1 MRLLIVRLS
10 AMGDIIHAMPAV
22 SALRRHCPDAF
33 IGWAVEERWAPLL
46 TSHDRQGR
54 PAKPAPEQ
62 PLVDAVHLVNLK
74 RWKRA
79 PLKTE
84 TRRAVAATRSEL
96 RAQRY
101 DVAIDLQGAIRSA
114 VLAQMSGARKLI
126 GEASPR
132 EYPARWW
139 FNQKVETRGVH
150 VIEQA
155 HEVICGFL
163 HHQLPIAS
171 TEFPRDPVAE
181 QWAESLVR
189 DGSPFA
195 ILNPGAGW
203 GAKCWP
209 AERYGAVAS
218 TLKKTGIASLV
229 NVGPGE
235 SHLGA
240 EVAARSGGAAC
251 VIECSIPQ
259 LIALTRRAALFI
271 GGDTGPVHL
280 ASALQ
285 IPVVAIFGPT
295 DPERNGPFNSPSIVL
310 RHPESKRD
318 HSRRAEPEQG
328 LLTITV
334 DEVVEASLQLLARK

>member
-1 MRLLIVRLS
+1 MRILIVRLS
-10 AMGDIIHAMPAV
+10 AMGDIIHSMPAV
-22 SALRRHCPDAF
+22 SALRRHSPNAF
-33 IGWAVEERWAPLL
+33 IGWAIEERWAPLL
-46 TSHDRQGR
+46 SSFSTQNRRVQRG
-54 PAKPAPEQ
+54 AQQ

-74 RWKRA
+74 RWKAA
-79 PLKTE
+79 PLAQE
-84 TRRAVAATRSEL
+84 TRRAISAIRSEL
-96 RAQRY
+96 RAQHY
-101 DVAIDLQGAIRSA
+101 DAAIDLQGAIRSA
-114 VLAQMSGARKLI
+114 VLAKMSGATKLI

-139 FNQKVETRGVH
+139 FDHKVETRGVH
-150 VIEQA
+150 VVEQA

-163 HHQLPIAS
+163 HQQLPVTP
-171 TEFPRDPVAE
+171 TEFPCEPVAE
-181 QWAESLVR
+181 EWAESLVR
-189 DGSPFA
+189 ERKPFA
-195 ILNPGAGW
+195 VMNPGAGW

-209 AERYGAVAS
+209 AERYGIVAS
-218 TLKKTGIASLV
+218 ALKQHGIASLV

-240 EVAARSGGAAC
+240 EVVARSGGAAH
-251 VIECSIPQ
+251 VVQCSIAQ

-271 GGDTGPVHL
+271 GGDTGPMHL

-295 DPERNGPFNSPSIVL
+295 DPKRNGPFNSPSIVL

-318 HSRRAEPEQG
+318 HSRRAKPEEG

-334 DEVVEASLQLLARK
+334 EEVVDAGLQLLAQK